1 MIRCRNLIRCRN
13 VFLGKDFFL
22 FLFCLNSS
30 GTLRHKGAVRKNDGF
45 HHRRRQRRLPRRV
58 RPEGRPHQGQQTTQR
73 SALSS
78 TLRQAFFF
86 LAIFLVSF
94 GIFPPLLTF
103 RRLSADA
110 VPPYVISSLAGS
122 PRGRG
127 RSSCCRPCQGANPP
141 IPASFFS
148 QNAGAAEQSA
158 TVNSLFWQSFW
169 QKRPPHAHA
178 SSGDNRRLTN
188 MPAHPFLLS
197 PF

>member
-1 MIRCRNLIRCRN
+1 MASITAAASAA
-13 VFLGKDFFL
+13 FLGVSVPRAAPTKV
-22 FLFCLNSS
+22 S
-30 GTLRHKGAVRKNDGF
+30 
-45 HHRRRQRRLPRRV
+45 RQHSAPLSHQLCV
-58 RPEGRPHQGQQTTQR
+58 RP
-73 SALSS
+73 
-78 TLRQAFFF
+78 FFF